1 MRRYRLVLG
10 SGLLSVLMASIAS
23 AGPLRG
29 WYRAYYDQ
37 ERTQVGARGW
47 DCDLQPISWGI
58 VTERHHTTNICL
70 E

>member
-1 MRRYRLVLG
+1 MRRYRLILG
-10 SGLLSVLMASIAS
+10 VGILAVLMASIAS

-37 ERTQVGARGW
+37 QGTQVGARGW
-47 DCDLQPISWGI
+47 DCDLQPIAWGI
-58 VTERHHTTNICL
+58 VTDRHYTTNICL